1 MTADTG
7 EPTLGAFLTDA
18 EKTLAEAGAWQP
30 RGDAEKLAEYVLGR
44 AVERLPLD
52 ATLGREDLARL
63 RELVAR
69 RADRTPVEY
78 LTGRAVLGGVE
89 VAVGP
94 GVFVPRKHTE
104 PLLAWGLDVV
114 SGVSKPL
121 AVDLCT
127 GSAAIALAVAHAR
140 PDATVHAIELD
151 PVALTWARRNAARQ
165 AELGDTPIILHAGNV
180 TDTAMFADLDG
191 TVDLLLANP
200 PFVVDGVVLP
210 PEWQEHQPW
219 PALFGGQDGLV
230 VIRAVVAAATRLLR
244 SGGGVAIEHDDEQAD
259 VVMSL
264 LREQDA
270 FTGISYGVDHWGT
283 PRYTTARRK

>member
-1 MTADTG
+1 MTAT
-7 EPTLGAFLTDA
+7 TLGVVLTEA
-18 EKTLAEAGAWQP
+18 EKTLTDAGAWLP
-30 RGDAEKLAEYVLGR
+30 REDAEQLAAHVMGCTV
-44 AVERLPLD
+44 AQLPLD
-52 ATLGREDLARL
+52 AVPGAEDLARL
-63 RELVAR
+63 RDLVAQ
-69 RADRTPVEY
+69 RADRVPVEY

-89 VAVGP
+89 IAVGP

-104 PLLAWGLDVV
+104 PLLAWGLDVLH
-114 SGVSKPL
+114 GVSRPL

-140 PDATVHAIELD
+140 PDSTVHAIELD
-151 PVALTWARRNAARQ
+151 PVALSWARRNVARQ
-165 AELGDTPIILHAGNV
+165 AELGDTPVALHAGDV
-180 TDTAMFADLDG
+180 TDPAMFAELDG

-219 PALFGGQDGLV
+219 SALFGGQDGLV
-230 VIRAVVAAATRLLR
+230 VIRAVVAAAVRLLR
-244 SGGGVAIEHDDEQAD
+244 RGGGVAIEHDDEQAE
-259 VVMSL
+259 VIMSL

-270 FTGISYGVDHWGT
+270 FTDISYGVDHWGT

>member
-1 MTADTG
+1 MTADCG
-7 EPTLGAFLTDA
+7 GPTLGVVLTDA
-18 EKTLAEAGAWQP
+18 EEFLAEAGAWLP
-30 RGDAEKLAEYVLGR
+30 RGDAEKLAAHVLGCT
-44 AVERLPLD
+44 VGQLSLD
-52 ATLGREDLARL
+52 APLGQEDLARL
-63 RELVAR
+63 RELLAR

-78 LTGRAVLGGVE
+78 LTGRAELGGVE

-94 GVFVPRKHTE
+94 GVFVPRRHTE
-104 PLLAWGLDVV
+104 PLLAWGLDLVREV
-114 SGVSKPL
+114 SRPL

-151 PVALTWARRNAARQ
+151 PVALSWARRNVARQ
-165 AELGDTPIILHAGNV
+165 AELGDTPVILHAGDV
-180 TDTAMFADLDG
+180 TDPAMFADLDG

-230 VIRAVVAAATRLLR
+230 VIRAVVAAAARLLR
-244 SGGGVAIEHDDEQAD
+244 AGGGVAIEHDDEQAE

-270 FTGISYGVDHWGT
+270 FTDISYGVDHRGA